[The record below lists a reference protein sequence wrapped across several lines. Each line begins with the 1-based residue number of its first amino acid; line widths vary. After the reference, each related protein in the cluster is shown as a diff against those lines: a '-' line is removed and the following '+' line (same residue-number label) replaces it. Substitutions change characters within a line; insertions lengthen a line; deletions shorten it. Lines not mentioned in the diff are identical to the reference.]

1 MGSVQ
6 LYFHVFIEKFQRGA
20 SYFTMRVFGKRISIL
35 TQFAFLWKIQYLC
48 NRESGLSTE
57 KSRFFH
63 IFKALSRHFLPY
75 YFLKFPVSQLKLLF
89 FNTSKCCGKLNML
102 IPKRTKRSYM
112 PSTQTNNY

>member
-75 YFLKFPVSQLKLLF
+75 YFLKIPVSQLKLQVFVLKF
-89 FNTSKCCGKLNML
+89 
-102 IPKRTKRSYM
+102 
-112 PSTQTNNY
+112 

>member
-6 LYFHVFIEKFQRGA
+6 LYFHVFVKKFQRDSSDFA
-20 SYFTMRVFGKRISIL
+20 VRFFGKHISIL

-75 YFLKFPVSQLKLLF
+75 YFLKFPVSQLKLQVFVLKF
-89 FNTSKCCGKLNML
+89 
-102 IPKRTKRSYM
+102 
-112 PSTQTNNY
+112 